1 MTRHKVGCDKRFKPE
16 RNQEPPHDFEP
27 PAKIPKP
34 PQHYNQRGAMLPGTS
49 LLNSKQIAN
58 QKLLNQAAARAAL
71 QQFNQQQRAKNS
83 SNHNMY
89 SQMPAL
95 QFGPGGRG
103 RGTNFG
109 KPFVP
114 NQRPNQ
120 PHQRQQMNFPNAG
133 QVRRLPNAG
142 QVGRLPGNPSV
153 TIQVRKVFI
162 PHQKF

>member
-1 MTRHKVGCDKRFKPE
+1 
-16 RNQEPPHDFEP
+16 
-27 PAKIPKP
+27 
-34 PQHYNQRGAMLPGTS
+34 MLPGTS

-133 QVRRLPNAG
+133 QVGRLPNAG

-162 PHQKF
+162 YTTPQDPKCEKKRLSEFIMCIFVI